1 MYVPVSVRKR
11 KLGES
16 QGNRAQ
22 AKLPSPG
29 TGSNI
34 QGDSRAAAER
44 PSSSSEPE
52 IIVRSLQQRPAR
64 PGEVTCVICKR
75 YAEYVC
81 DATDEDVCSLECKAA
96 VLERAG
102 LPVPAHVTS
111 ALTSSI
117 PNIEDHRDPGK
128 PSRQSEEHANQMRA
142 ELNIR
147 VKTTGC
153 QLASAPS
160 HPSAAVPAPVADFR
174 DFGFLEKLLANVA
187 DAGYSRPTPIQMQAI
202 PVILAGRDVMA
213 CAPTSS
219 GKTAAFLLPL
229 LHKLCH
235 LAPSQRAWS
244 HPSRGGCDVHAPE
257 PHPEAGQGSEAWPET
272 RPPGTGGTP
281 GPGKLLGG
289 GGREVSSISGAP
301 DESPAKPRA
310 LVLAPTRELCIQI
323 EETAKRLAAGLPV
336 RTALVIGGQ
345 PLPRQ
350 LYRLKQGGAQLV
362 IATPGRLIDLLAQHD
377 AEVDLSELRMLVVD
391 EVDAM
396 LRMGFWQQDASS
408 IDGPSGSLEELVLWV
423 DERQKK
429 DKLFQILTDRRH
441 YHPPVLVFVASKI
454 GAEMLASSVTKKCG
468 VACAAI
474 HGDLSMR
481 DRAAILEGLTSGRL
495 PVVISTGLLARGMDL
510 PSVMQVVVF
519 DMPATMED
527 VIHQIGRAGRG
538 GNKGHAILFV
548 NNENRGI
555 FNSLMGHLRK
565 KRETQP
571 GLVIPPQLER
581 SPYATADP

>member
-396 LRMGFWQQDASS
+396 LRMGFWQQVRQIVAGLPQHQTCLFSATIPAAVEATAASLLTNAVLVSVSKDASS

-510 PSVMQVVVF
+510 PSVMQVS
-519 DMPATMED
+519 
-527 VIHQIGRAGRG
+527 GAGRW
-538 GNKGHAILFV
+538 HR
-548 NNENRGI
+548 ENVPFG
-555 FNSLMGHLRK
+555 K
-565 KRETQP
+565 
-571 GLVIPPQLER
+571 V
-581 SPYATADP
+581 